1 MTGESTPSMRLTL
14 FAGFMPPIIESRKP
28 TMADLSRAVNIEDL
42 RVMARRRLPRA
53 IFDFFDGG
61 AEDEVTLRE
70 NRAAFERVR
79 LLPKVLVDVSKVD
92 TKVSLFGK
100 EASLPLAI
108 APTGG
113 ISAGR
118 FGAELILARA
128 AKAWGVPFTMA
139 TPSAFTIERV
149 AEEVGGR
156 LWFQLYAV
164 RNIDFRNE
172 LVERAKRSGYEAILV
187 TVDLP
192 VSGKRERD
200 PRNGFHTP
208 YTPNWRNSRDVVFKP
223 AWALDMLRHGLP
235 GMANL
240 VGYPFSTPSGTDI
253 VTAVGREMDAGLDW
267 EYIKRL
273 REQWPGKLLLK
284 GVERPDDAERA
295 VTVGCDGIVVSNHGG
310 RQLDGASST
319 LEALP
324 DVSRAVGSRITV
336 LLDGGVRRGVDI
348 LKARALGAQA
358 VLTGRATLFGCMAG
372 GETGAQ
378 RALEILSTELVRAM
392 QLCGVRSPDEI
403 GAQLLCRNS

>member
-1 MTGESTPSMRLTL
+1 MHLGE
-14 FAGFMPPIIESRKP
+14 
-28 TMADLSRAVNIEDL
+28 AVNIEDL
-42 RVMARRRLPRA
+42 RRLAKRRLPRA

-61 AEDEVTLRE
+61 AEDETTLRD

-92 TKVSLFGK
+92 TAIDLLGK
-100 EASLPLAI
+100 PSALPLAI

-118 FGAELILARA
+118 AEAELILARA
-128 AKAWGVPFTMA
+128 AKAFGVPFTMA
-139 TPSAFTIERV
+139 TPSAFSIERV
-149 AEEVGGR
+149 AGEVGGR

-164 RNIDFRNE
+164 RDHEFRKN
-172 LVERAKRSGYEAILV
+172 LVERAKNAGYEAILV

-200 PRNGFHTP
+200 PRNGFVTP
-208 YTPNWRNSRDVVFKP
+208 YKPSWKNSRDLLFKP
-223 AWALDMLRHGLP
+223 AWVLEVLRHGLP

-240 VGYPFSTPSGTDI
+240 EGYQFSAPAGTDI

-273 REQWPGKLLLK
+273 REQWPRKLLLK

-295 VTVGCDGIVVSNHGG
+295 VSVGCDGVVVSNHGG
-310 RQLDGASST
+310 RQLDGAVAT
-319 LEALP
+319 LDALP
-324 DVSRAVGSRITV
+324 QVKRAVGEKLTV

-348 LKARALGAQA
+348 LKARALGAQG
-358 VLTGRATLFGCMAG
+358 VLTGRATLFGAMAG
-372 GETGAQ
+372 AEPGAR
-378 RALEILSTELVRAM
+378 RALEILQTELVRAM
-392 QLCGVRSPDEI
+392 QLCGVRSAAEI
-403 GAQLLCRNS
+403 RADLIAY

>member
-1 MTGESTPSMRLTL
+1 MPDLT
-14 FAGFMPPIIESRKP
+14 
-28 TMADLSRAVNIEDL
+28 RAVNIEDL
-42 RVMARRRLPRA
+42 RVLAKRRLPRA

-79 LLPKVLVDVSKVD
+79 LLPRVLVNVSEVD
-92 TKVSLFGK
+92 TSIDLFGLPSK
-100 EASLPLAI
+100 LPLAI

-118 FGAELILARA
+118 PGAELILARA
-128 AKAWGVPFTMA
+128 AKAFGVPFTMA
-139 TPSAFTIERV
+139 TPSAFSIERV

-156 LWFQLYAV
+156 LWFQLYCV
-164 RNIDFRNE
+164 RDQEFRRK
-172 LVERAKRSGYEAILV
+172 LVERAKNSGYEAILV

-208 YTPNWRNSRDVVFKP
+208 YSPNWRNSRDVIFKP
-223 AWALDMLRHGLP
+223 AWALEVLRHGLP

-240 VGYPFSTPSGTDI
+240 VGYPFSTPKGTDI

-295 VTVGCDGIVVSNHGG
+295 AAIGCDGVVVSNHGG
-310 RQLDGASST
+310 RQLDGATPT
-319 LEALP
+319 LDALP
-324 DVSRAVGSRITV
+324 AVSRAVGSRMTV

-358 VLTGRATLFGCMAG
+358 VLTGRATLFGAMAG
-372 GETGAQ
+372 GEAGAR

-392 QLCGVRSPDEI
+392 QLCGTRSVAQIGPD
-403 GAQLLCRNS
+403 LLSS

>member
-1 MTGESTPSMRLTL
+1 MT
-14 FAGFMPPIIESRKP
+14 
-28 TMADLSRAVNIEDL
+28 DLAQAINIEDL
-42 RVMARRRLPRA
+42 RAMARRRLPRA

-79 LLPKVLVDVSKVD
+79 LLPKVLVNVAEVDMRTRIFGVESK
-92 TKVSLFGK
+92 
-100 EASLPLAI
+100 LPMAI

-118 FGAELILARA
+118 AGAELALARA
-128 AKAWGVPFTMA
+128 ARAVGVPFTLA
-139 TPSAFTIERV
+139 TPAAFTIERV
-149 AEEVGGR
+149 ADEAGGR

-164 RNIDFRNE
+164 RDREFRE
-172 LVERAKRSGYEAILV
+172 KLVLRAKNSGYEAMLV

-200 PRNGFHTP
+200 PRNGFVTP
-208 YTPNWRNSRDVVFKP
+208 FKPNWRNSRDVLFKP
-223 AWALDMLRHGLP
+223 AWLLEILRFGLP
-235 GMANL
+235 GMANFE
-240 VGYPFSTPSGTDI
+240 GYRFSTPEGTDI

-267 EYIKRL
+267 EALKRL
-273 REQWPGKLLLK
+273 RDLWPRKLLLK

-295 VTVGCDGIVVSNHGG
+295 AALGCDGVVVSNHGG
-310 RQLDGASST
+310 RQLDGAAPT

-324 DVSRAVGSRITV
+324 AVASAVGNKITV

-358 VLTGRATLFGCMAG
+358 VLTGRATLFGVMAG
-372 GETGAQ
+372 GEPGAR
-378 RALEILSTELVRAM
+378 RAIEILSTELERAM
-392 QLCGVRSPDEI
+392 RLCGARSVAEI
-403 GAQLLCRNS
+403 GPELVAASKNL

>member
-1 MTGESTPSMRLTL
+1 MPDLT
-14 FAGFMPPIIESRKP
+14 
-28 TMADLSRAVNIEDL
+28 RAVNIEDL
-42 RVMARRRLPRA
+42 RVLAKRRLPRA

-79 LLPKVLVDVSKVD
+79 LLPKVLVNVSQVD
-92 TKVSLFGK
+92 TGIELFG
-100 EASLPLAI
+100 SPSNLPLAI

-118 FGAELILARA
+118 PGAELILARA
-128 AKAWGVPFTMA
+128 AKAFGVPFTMA
-139 TPSAFTIERV
+139 TPSAFSIERV

-164 RNIDFRNE
+164 RDKDFRNK
-172 LVERAKRSGYEAILV
+172 LVQRAKDSGYEAILV

-208 YTPNWRNSRDVVFKP
+208 YSPNWRNSRDVIFKP

-240 VGYPFSTPSGTDI
+240 EGYRFSTPVGTDI

-273 REQWPGKLLLK
+273 RELWPGKLLLK

-295 VTVGCDGIVVSNHGG
+295 AAVGCDGVVVSNHGG

-319 LEALP
+319 LQALP
-324 DVSRAVGSRITV
+324 DVARAVGSRITV
-336 LLDGGVRRGVDI
+336 LLDGGVRRGVDM

-358 VLTGRATLFGCMAG
+358 VLTGRATLFGAMAG
-372 GETGAQ
+372 GEPGAQ
-378 RALEILSTELVRAM
+378 RALEILSSELVRAM
-392 QLCGVRSPDEI
+392 QLCGVRSVREI
-403 GAQLLCRNS
+403 GPDLISP

>member
-1 MTGESTPSMRLTL
+1 MHLR
-14 FAGFMPPIIESRKP
+14 
-28 TMADLSRAVNIEDL
+28 DAVNIEDL
-42 RVMARRRLPRA
+42 RVLAKRRLPRA

-79 LLPKVLVDVSKVD
+79 LLPKVLVDVSNVE
-92 TKVSLFGK
+92 TKINLFEK
-100 EASLPLAI
+100 PSSLPLAI

-118 FGAELILARA
+118 VGAELMLARA
-128 AKAWGVPFTMA
+128 AKDCGVPFTLA
-139 TPSAFTIERV
+139 TPSAFTLERV
-149 AEEVGGR
+149 ADEAGGR

-164 RNIDFRNE
+164 RNIEFRE
-172 LVERAKRSGYEAILV
+172 KLIARAKNAGYEAMLV

-200 PRNGFHTP
+200 PRNGFVTP
-208 YTPNWRNSRDVVFKP
+208 FKPSWRNSRDVIFKP
-223 AWALDMLRHGLP
+223 AWLLEILRHGLP
-235 GMANL
+235 GMAHFD
-240 VGYPFSTPSGTDI
+240 GYEFSTPKGTDI

-267 EYIKRL
+267 EALKRI
-273 REQWPGKLLLK
+273 RELWPGKLLLK
-284 GVERPDDAERA
+284 GVERADDAERA
-295 VTVGCDGIVVSNHGG
+295 AALGCDGVVVSNHGG
-310 RQLDGASST
+310 RQLDGAAST

-324 DVSRAVGSRITV
+324 AVVSAVGKKMTV

-358 VLTGRATLFGCMAG
+358 VLTGRATLFGAMAG
-372 GETGAQ
+372 GEPGAR

-392 QLCGVRSPDEI
+392 QLCGTRSVAEI
-403 GAQLLCRNS
+403 GPQLLSS

>member
-1 MTGESTPSMRLTL
+1 MHLAE
-14 FAGFMPPIIESRKP
+14 
-28 TMADLSRAVNIEDL
+28 AVNIEDL
-42 RVMARRRLPRA
+42 RLMAKRRLPRA

-61 AEDEVTLRE
+61 AEDETTLRD
-70 NRAAFERVR
+70 NRAAFERLR
-79 LLPKVLVDVSKVD
+79 LLPKVLVDVSSVE
-92 TKVSLFGK
+92 TKTEIFGK
-100 EASLPLAI
+100 TANLPLAI

-128 AKAWGVPFTMA
+128 AKAVGMPFTMA
-139 TPSAFTIERV
+139 TPSAFTIEQV
-149 AEEVGGR
+149 AREVGGR

-164 RNIDFRNE
+164 RNLAFRKK
-172 LVERAKRSGYEAILV
+172 LVQRAKDAGYEAILV

-208 YTPNWRNSRDVVFKP
+208 YSPNWRNSRDVIFKP
-223 AWALDMLRHGLP
+223 AWALDMLRNGLP

-240 VGYPFSTPSGTDI
+240 EGYPFSTPTGTDI

-267 EYIKRL
+267 EYIRRL
-273 REQWPGKLLLK
+273 RDEWPGKLLLK

-295 VTVGCDGIVVSNHGG
+295 VSVGCDGVVVSNHGG
-310 RQLDGASST
+310 RQLDGALAT
-319 LEALP
+319 LDALP
-324 DVSRAVGSRITV
+324 AIKRSVGDKLTV

-348 LKARALGAQA
+348 VKARALGAQA

-372 GETGAQ
+372 GEAGAL
-378 RALEILSTELVRAM
+378 RALEILQSELVRAM
-392 QLCGVRSPDEI
+392 QLCGARSLAELGP
-403 GAQLLCRNS
+403 GLLARNS

>member
-1 MTGESTPSMRLTL
+1 MHLG
-14 FAGFMPPIIESRKP
+14 
-28 TMADLSRAVNIEDL
+28 DAVNIEDL
-42 RVMARRRLPRA
+42 RRLAKRRVPRA

-61 AEDEVTLRE
+61 AEDETTLRD
-70 NRAAFERVR
+70 NRAAFERLR
-79 LLPKVLVDVSKVD
+79 LLPKVLVDVSRVKTETD
-92 TKVSLFGK
+92 LLGK
-100 EASLPLAI
+100 PSALPLAI

-118 FGAELILARA
+118 AGAELILARA

-149 AEEVGGR
+149 AQEVGGR
-156 LWFQLYAV
+156 LWFQLYCV
-164 RNIDFRNE
+164 RNIEFRNK
-172 LVERAKRSGYEAILV
+172 LVARAKAAGYEAILV

-208 YTPNWRNSRDVVFKP
+208 FKANWRNSRDM
-223 AWALDMLRHGLP
+223 MLKLPWLIEWLSHGRP

-240 VGYPFSTPSGTDI
+240 EGYPFSAQSGVDI

-267 EYIKRL
+267 EYIKQL
-273 REQWPGKLLLK
+273 RGLWPGKLLLK
-284 GVERPDDAERA
+284 GVERVDDAERA
-295 VTVGCDGIVVSNHGG
+295 VSVGCDGIVVSNHGG
-310 RQLDGASST
+310 RQLDGALAT
-319 LEALP
+319 LDALP
-324 DVSRAVGSRITV
+324 AISSAVGNRITV

-348 LKARALGAQA
+348 LKARALGAQG
-358 VLTGRATLFGCMAG
+358 VLTGRATLFGAMAG
-372 GETGAQ
+372 GEPGAR

-403 GAQLLCRNS
+403 GPDLLATRVSR

>member
-1 MTGESTPSMRLTL
+1 MT
-14 FAGFMPPIIESRKP
+14 
-28 TMADLSRAVNIEDL
+28 DLAQAINIEDL
-42 RVMARRRLPRA
+42 RAMARRRLPRA

-79 LLPKVLVDVSKVD
+79 LLPKVLVNVAEID
-92 TKVSLFGK
+92 TRVKIFDK
-100 EASLPLAI
+100 EAKLPMAI

-118 FGAELILARA
+118 AGAELALARA
-128 AKAWGVPFTMA
+128 ARAVGVPFTLA
-139 TPSAFTIERV
+139 TPAAFTIERV
-149 AEEVGGR
+149 ADEAGGR

-164 RNIDFRNE
+164 RDREFRDK
-172 LVERAKRSGYEAILV
+172 LVLRAKNSGYEAMLV

-200 PRNGFHTP
+200 PRNGFVTP
-208 YTPNWRNSRDVVFKP
+208 FKPNWRNSRDVIFKP
-223 AWALDMLRHGLP
+223 AWLLEILRYGLP
-235 GMANL
+235 GMANFE
-240 VGYPFSTPSGTDI
+240 GYRFSTPEGTDI

-267 EYIKRL
+267 EALKRL
-273 REQWPGKLLLK
+273 RDLWPRKLLLK

-295 VTVGCDGIVVSNHGG
+295 AALGCDGVVVSNHGG
-310 RQLDGASST
+310 RQLDGAAPT

-324 DVSRAVGSRITV
+324 AVASAVGKKITV

-358 VLTGRATLFGCMAG
+358 VLTGRATLFGVMAG
-372 GETGAQ
+372 GEPGAR
-378 RALEILSTELVRAM
+378 RALEILSTELERAM
-392 QLCGVRSPDEI
+392 RLCGAKSVAEI
-403 GAQLLCRNS
+403 GPELVAASKNF

>member
-1 MTGESTPSMRLTL
+1 
-14 FAGFMPPIIESRKP
+14 
-28 TMADLSRAVNIEDL
+28 MADLSRAVNIEDL
-42 RVMARRRLPRA
+42 RVLARRRLPRA

-61 AEDEVTLRE
+61 AEDEVTLRG

-79 LLPKVLVDVSKVD
+79 LLPRVLVDVSRID
-92 TKVSLFGK
+92 TKVLLFGK
-100 EASLPLAI
+100 AASLPLAI

-164 RNIDFRNE
+164 RNMDFRNQ
-172 LVERAKRSGYEAILV
+172 LVQRAKNSGYEAILV

-208 YTPNWRNSRDVVFKP
+208 YSPNWRNSRDVIFKP
-223 AWALDMLRHGLP
+223 AWALDMLRNGLP

-240 VGYPFSTPSGTDI
+240 VGYPFSTPTGTDI

-284 GVERPDDAERA
+284 GVERADDAERA
-295 VTVGCDGIVVSNHGG
+295 VQVGCDGLVVSNHGG
-310 RQLDGASST
+310 RQLDGAAAT

-324 DVSRAVGSRITV
+324 EISRIAGNKITV

-358 VLTGRATLFGCMAG
+358 VLTGRATLFGAMAG
-372 GETGAQ
+372 GEAGAQ
-378 RALEILSTELVRAM
+378 RALEILSSELVRAM
-392 QLCGVRSPDEI
+392 QLCGVRSPAEI
-403 GAQLLCRNS
+403 GPHLLCGNS

>member
-1 MTGESTPSMRLTL
+1 
-14 FAGFMPPIIESRKP
+14 
-28 TMADLSRAVNIEDL
+28 MADLSRAINIEDL
-42 RVMARRRLPRA
+42 REMARRRLPRA

-61 AEDEVTLRE
+61 AEDESTLRD
-70 NRAAFERVR
+70 NRAAFQRVR
-79 LLPKVLVDVSKVD
+79 LLPKVLVDVSSIDLK
-92 TKVSLFGK
+92 TEIFGRT
-100 EASLPLAI
+100 ASLPLAI

-118 FGAELILARA
+118 AGAELILARA
-128 AKAWGVPFTMA
+128 AKAAGVPFTMA

-164 RNIDFRNE
+164 RDLAFRE
-172 LVERAKRSGYEAILV
+172 KLVERAKNAGYEAMLV

-208 YTPNWRNSRDVVFKP
+208 YKPNWRNSRDVIGKP
-223 AWALDMLRHGLP
+223 AWLLDYLRHGRP

-240 VGYPFSTPSGTDI
+240 EGYRFSTPAGTDI

-273 REQWPGKLLLK
+273 RGLWPGKLLLK

-295 VTVGCDGIVVSNHGG
+295 VSVGCDGIVVSNHGG
-310 RQLDGASST
+310 RQLDGAVAT
-319 LEALP
+319 LDALP
-324 DVSRAVGSRITV
+324 EIKKSVGNKLTV
-336 LLDGGVRRGVDI
+336 LLDGGVRRGADI

-372 GETGAQ
+372 GEPGAL
-378 RALEILSTELVRAM
+378 RALEILQSELVRAM
-392 QLCGVRSPDEI
+392 QLCGARSPAEL
-403 GAQLLCRNS
+403 GPELLARNS